1 MTDRYGDDDTEPDE
15 LDEDGNPMG
24 RLTPTA
30 RQHLD
35 AARAALSRPTE
46 RRSK

>member
-1 MTDRYGDDDTEPDE
+1 MTVIVHICPECYVEPTDE
-15 LDEDGNPMG
+15 PAAT
-24 RLTPTA
+24 LTPTA